1 MRALHRKNGT
11 HLPFCRAPRSVKMA
25 RAPRSTPPE
34 LAASIGKLGRSATY
48 KRRGLWAIKAKS
60 GKWPQHAAK
69 PKAAEAAGKAPKFY
83 PAEDAPK
90 PLHKKKAVGKGKLRA
105 SLVPGAVLILLVGRF
120 KGKRVVFLK
129 QLDSGLLLVTGPY
142 ALNGVPVRRVNAA
155 YVIATSTRVAV
166 DGVDTSAFTDA
177 FFAKAPKDRSKSTA
191 AEDFFGKPAPAK
203 SLPAEYVAA
212 QAKLDAALAG
222 KMDDDTKGYLKSR
235 FSLHSGDKPH
245 AMKF

>member
-1 MRALHRKNGT
+1 
-11 HLPFCRAPRSVKMA
+11 MA

-60 GKWPQHAAK
+60 GKWPQHAPKA
-69 PKAAEAAGKAPKFY
+69 KAAEAAGKAPKFY

-90 PLHKKKAVGKGKLRA
+90 PLHKKTPGKRKALRA

-129 QLDSGLLLVTGPY
+129 QLESGLLLVTGPY

-177 FFAKAPKDRSKSTA
+177 FFAKPPKDRSKSLA
-191 AEDFFGKPAPAK
+191 AEEFFGKPAPAK
-203 SLPAEYVAA
+203 TLPAEYVAA
-212 QAKLDAALAG
+212 QAALDAALTG
-222 KMDDDTKGYLKSR
+222 KMDEDTKGYLKTR
-235 FSLHSGDKPH
+235 FSLRSGDKPH
-245 AMKF
+245 AMAF